1 MENRSNYAIVGAVV
15 LAIVLAL
22 FAATLWLAKYSG
34 GDDKPYDILFD
45 QSISGLAAGSPV
57 VFNGVP
63 VGKIEQIA
71 LVPDQPHLVRVRISV
86 SPEVPILQGTTATVE
101 GVGFTGVSQIQLTG
115 AVKGAKPITAPTP
128 YGAPLIPPKVGGLG
142 QLLASAP
149 ELLKNVSLVASRLAE
164 LLDPENQ
171 QSITNIL
178 HNIDRLS
185 KSLADRGPEI
195 AATLVEARTTLKA
208 ATGAMEK
215 VERLAGSADTFLRED
230 ARPLAADLSATL
242 RTANTSLASIERLTT
257 AATPGVEELSAET
270 IPEASQL
277 IRELRALTAELNVLA
292 TRLEEDPAGAL
303 SGGKRL
309 PDYDPQRKGTR

>member
-34 GDDKPYDILFD
+34 GDDKPYDILFA
-45 QSISGLAAGSPV
+45 QSISGLATGSPV

-71 LVPDQPHLVRVRISV
+71 LVPDKPELVRVRISV

-101 GVGFTGVSQIQLTG
+101 GVGFTGVSQIQLSGGVQG
-115 AVKGAKPITAPTP
+115 ASPITGPAP

-230 ARPLAADLSATL
+230 AKPLAADLSATL

>member
-15 LAIVLAL
+15 LAIVLGL
-22 FAATLWLAKYSG
+22 FAAVLWLAKYSG
-34 GDDKPYDILFD
+34 GDDKPYDILFT
-45 QSISGLAAGSPV
+45 QSISGLASGSPV

-71 LVPDQPHLVRVRISV
+71 LVPDQPELVRVRISV
-86 SPEVPILQGTTATVE
+86 SPEVPILTGITATVE
-101 GVGFTGVSQIQLTG
+101 GVGFTGVSQIQLSGGVQG
-115 AVKGAKPITAPTP
+115 APPITGPSP

-164 LLDPENQ
+164 LLDTENRE
-171 QSITNIL
+171 SITNIL
-178 HNIDRLS
+178 ANLDRLS
-185 KSLADRGPEI
+185 GALADRGPEI
-195 AATLVEARTTLKA
+195 AATLAEARATLKA
-208 ATGAMEK
+208 ATGAMAK
-215 VERLAGSADTFLRED
+215 VESLAGSADSFLRED

-242 RTANTSLASIERLTT
+242 KTANTSLASIERLTT

-303 SGGKRL
+303 SGGKQL
-309 PDYDPQRKGTR
+309 PDYAPAK